1 MPLDLPPPPEPSPR
15 PLMDI
20 RQGAATHVVHFQRYR
35 IHIYG
40 DLKIPVDTLSRAVS
54 QADTV
59 SNAVRR
65 IGLAFRA
72 QHEPLPSVHYALVG
86 QDLYVHVTAGRVSG
100 TAVPEPLTAYF
111 DDLPN
116 DRPLRDSD
124 LEPAR
129 ALASVH
135 ADRAG
140 LHAASQFGEADDGY
154 TLGVQFLE
162 EAEDRARVQFALGNP
177 GNRFVGRHFAEFD
190 ITKGTEEGDE
200 LRVFWRQ
207 AVKDLNEAGR
217 PGRDYAEQH
226 GAWSRVTPWGIF
238 GAGGRY
244 VRFDQRFSGVEFD
257 ASLFQGELTWSTIA
271 YADFKQRLSVQL
283 KIDRTLKETELSTD
297 GTDIQREP
305 YDSVEGVAAW
315 ARSGYWLSQQRFD
328 LETGLSVRH
337 GVNDFSTPV
346 TQAELDYLLYRPN
359 LRLAS
364 TVSGQWRLQWQA
376 SGQITDNRLPEQQQ
390 WVLGGVGNLHAWL
403 PGVAVG
409 DSGWLSR
416 LELRSPDWTSGDGRL
431 RLRAFAEA
439 GSSRLENRNTT
450 NPTIQLA
457 DAGLA
462 LEWHYQDWAELHLAA
477 AAPLSDSG
485 IDTATLNELEADFYF
500 RIALRY

>member
-15 PLMDI
+15 PLAEV
-20 RQGAATHVVHFQRYR
+20 RQGAATHMLHFQRYR
-35 IHIYG
+35 IHVYG
-40 DLKIPVDTLSRAVS
+40 DLTLPVDTLHEAVS

-72 QHEPLPSVHYALVG
+72 QHEPLPAVHYALVG
-86 QDLYVHVTAGRVSG
+86 IDLHVHVSPGRVSG
-100 TAVPEPLTAYF
+100 TAVPDPLAPYF
-111 DDLPN
+111 KNLPS

-140 LHAASQFGEADDGY
+140 LNAASQFGESGDGY
-154 TLGVQFLE
+154 TFGVQVID
-162 EAEDRARVQFALGNP
+162 EAEDRARLQFALGNP
-177 GNRFVGRHFAEFD
+177 GNRFVGRHFAELD
-190 ITKGTEEGDE
+190 ITKGTDEGDE

-257 ASLFQGELTWSTIA
+257 ASLFQGELTWSTVA

-283 KIDRTLKETELSTD
+283 KLDRTLKETEVSAD
-297 GTDIQREP
+297 GTDVQREP
-305 YDSVEGVAAW
+305 YDSVEAVAAW

-359 LRLAS
+359 LRVAS
-364 TVSGQWRLQWQA
+364 SLGGQWRVQWQA
-376 SGQITDNRLPEQQQ
+376 SAQITDNRLPEQQQ

-409 DSGWLSR
+409 DSGWLTR

-431 RLRAFAEA
+431 RVRAFAEA
-439 GSSRLENRNTT
+439 GSSRTENRGSGA
-450 NPTIQLA
+450 PEIRLA

-462 LEWHYQDWAELHLAA
+462 LDWHYQDWADVQLAA
-477 AAPLSDSG
+477 ALPISESG
-485 IDTATLNELEADFYF
+485 VDQATLDELEADFYF
-500 RIALRY
+500 RVALRY